1 MKNQIY
7 QVLEVICIDDCST
20 DRTIE
25 TIETYSYHHQDL
37 SIHVLKTSENSGPSI
52 ARNLGWDIA
61 QGDYIAFLD
70 ADDVWHPE
78 KISIQYSLMLNNPD
92 VSICGHSYR
101 IFSTEECCF
110 DSLDN
115 DEVKLRIIK
124 KNKVLFS
131 NPFVTPS
138 VLLKKN
144 LTYRFHPRKY
154 YCEDYLLW
162 AQICL
167 DNHFIYT
174 IKLPLVYVFK
184 ARDCKSLSSNKI
196 KMRMG
201 DMSNY
206 YELWKD
212 KKISFMAM
220 GFFIAYSACKLIL
233 LIFLPK
239 IHYLFRQKVDS

>member
-1 MKNQIY
+1 
-7 QVLEVICIDDCST
+7 
-20 DRTIE
+20 
-25 TIETYSYHHQDL
+25 L
-37 SIHVLKTSENSGPSI
+37 SIYILETPENSGPSI

-78 KISIQYSLMLNNPD
+78 KIAIQYFWMLNNPH
-92 VSICGHSYR
+92 VSICGHSHR
-101 IFSTEECCF
+101 TFSTEECCF
-110 DSLDN
+110 DLLDN
-115 DEVKLRIIK
+115 YEIQAHSIT
-124 KNKVLFS
+124 KNQILFS

-138 VLLKKN
+138 VILKKN
-144 LTYRFHPRKY
+144 LPYRFDPRRN

-167 DNHFIYT
+167 GNHSIYT

-184 ARDCKSLSSNKI
+184 DKDCKSLSSNKI

-201 DMSNY
+201 DVTNY

-212 KKISFMAM
+212 NKITFMVM
-220 GFFIAYSACKLIL
+220 CFFIVYSLAKFIS

-239 IHYLFRQKVDS
+239 IHYLFRQRIDN